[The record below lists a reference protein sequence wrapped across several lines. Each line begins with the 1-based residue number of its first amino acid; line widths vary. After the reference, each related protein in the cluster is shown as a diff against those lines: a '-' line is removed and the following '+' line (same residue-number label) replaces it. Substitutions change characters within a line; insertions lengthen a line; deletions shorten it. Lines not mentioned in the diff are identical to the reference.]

1 MITYETIHSDFSF
14 IEEYGYTFKTDVGG
28 DWAAPSVL
36 YSKESNDIEVGYDR
50 LSNKMFVYL
59 HTDGT
64 LRNGIDLLAGIK
76 LIKNYKHQ
84 YEIVKEALLAVLK
97 NKQSKD

>member
-1 MITYETIHSDFSF
+1 MITCETIHSDFTF
-14 IEEYGYTFKTDVGG
+14 IEEYGYAFKTDVGG

-50 LSNKMFVYL
+50 LNDKMFVYL

-76 LIKNYKHQ
+76 LIKNYKYQ
-84 YEIVKEALLAVLK
+84 YGIVKETLLDFLK
-97 NKQSKD
+97 NKHSKD